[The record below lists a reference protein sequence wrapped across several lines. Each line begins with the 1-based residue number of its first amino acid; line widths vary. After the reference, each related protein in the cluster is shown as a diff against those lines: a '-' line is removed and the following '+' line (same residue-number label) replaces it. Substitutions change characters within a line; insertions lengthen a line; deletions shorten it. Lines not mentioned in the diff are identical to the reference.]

1 MELEQ
6 ILKQLNETELMPSE
20 IENIKELAEQMN
32 LLQIACRKGYNIA
45 AKKLVSP
52 IVKIDT
58 VKSFKPGTMER
69 HAEVGGSGLS
79 TIKQKPRH
87 ISTEVRR
94 IIEFDIF
101 EKDAFGKSP
110 FEYALCC
117 NDKSLLLEMYEHKDI
132 SSITKVNY
140 NGKVIS
146 ILDYFIQELSINN
159 SNQSLIIEIINTII
173 ARQSYLTSQLT
184 PEMCSSFIET
194 YKSLEFDPNQ
204 EVFKRFIKS
213 INKENL
219 NFCLD
224 EMIKSDVNGLFDAR
238 FHIEMLKAG
247 AIVNWDSLQLLDEK
261 FKTVSDNNYKKSYEK
276 VYKIDEKDLHTII
289 DKSPQVIESYFE
301 QDYLEVLKS
310 YIAQVNIDFDIVSQA
325 INCPYDTKDKSR
337 IAEMFN
343 LGLSVEQIQNLDV
356 SLFTYLNEAQIY
368 EILKSGK
375 IELSDK
381 DVIAIS
387 KHTNYK
393 DVGIRF
399 DDLDKV
405 VFQRIINYK
414 VKGNVL
420 EFVDEINKSPIIG
433 FFQNPG
439 GGYRDWDL
447 DFEMNLNTQL
457 KQYLELQKQQ
467 LLEQSNKINEAPT
480 NEVSTNGFSR

>member
-1 MELEQ
+1 
-6 ILKQLNETELMPSE
+6 
-20 IENIKELAEQMN
+20 
-32 LLQIACRKGYNIA
+32 
-45 AKKLVSP
+45 
-52 IVKIDT
+52 
-58 VKSFKPGTMER
+58 
-69 HAEVGGSGLS
+69 
-79 TIKQKPRH
+79 
-87 ISTEVRR
+87 
-94 IIEFDIF
+94 
-101 EKDAFGKSP
+101 
-110 FEYALCC
+110 
-117 NDKSLLLEMYEHKDI
+117 
-132 SSITKVNY
+132 
-140 NGKVIS
+140 
-146 ILDYFIQELSINN
+146 
-159 SNQSLIIEIINTII
+159 
-173 ARQSYLTSQLT
+173 
-184 PEMCSSFIET
+184 
-194 YKSLEFDPNQ
+194 
-204 EVFKRFIKS
+204 
-213 INKENL
+213 
-219 NFCLD
+219 
-224 EMIKSDVNGLFDAR
+224 MIKSDVNGLFDAR

-261 FKTVSDNNYKKSYEK
+261 FKTVADNNYKKSYEK

-310 YIAQVNIDFDIVSQA
+310 YIAQGNIDFDIVSQA

-405 VFQRIINYK
+405 IFQRMINYK